1 MTEGKILDMPQT
13 LEREPTTTARDA
25 STTQMDLNENRST
38 GTIPFP
44 SRRENWQKRISSIGW
59 LSTSIVHDLRNPLGT
74 VFAGAEMLMQLD
86 SGSAQAKRLTVNI
99 YHAASRMRELLAD
112 LAAENCG
119 RKSTPE
125 ICKIRDVIN
134 EASEAALPASE
145 TQGVQILHDVP
156 DDLAIPLERS
166 RIQRV
171 FFNLIT
177 NALEAMPHGGTI
189 RIAAKKADNCV
200 LIAVEDTGS
209 GIPRGIRERL
219 FEPFVTAGKKNGLGL
234 GLALSRQ
241 TVLDHGG
248 DMWTE
253 PASGAR
259 LVIRLPLTRVLA
271 GSIQRSVLADG
282 EERQG

>member
-1 MTEGKILDMPQT
+1 MPQA

-25 STTQMDLNENRST
+25 SPIQMDLNEKRST
-38 GTIPFP
+38 ATIPLP

-74 VFAGAEMLMQLD
+74 VFAGAEMLMRLD
-86 SGSAQAKRLTVNI
+86 PGSAQAKRLTVNI
-99 YHAASRMRELLAD
+99 YHAASRMRELMAD
-112 LAAENCG
+112 LAAVNCG
-119 RKSTPE
+119 RTSTPE

-134 EASEAALPASE
+134 DASDAALPASE
-145 TQGVQILHDVP
+145 TQSVQILHDVP
-156 DDLAIPLERS
+156 DDLAMPLERS

-177 NALEAMPHGGTI
+177 NALEAMPRGGTI
-189 RIAAKKADNCV
+189 RIAARKADNFV
-200 LIAVEDTGS
+200 LIAVEDTGP
-209 GIPRGIRERL
+209 GIPRRIRERL
-219 FEPFVTAGKKNGLGL
+219 FEPFVTAGKEHGLGL

-259 LVIRLPLTRVLA
+259 LVIRLPLTRVSA
-271 GSIQRSVLADG
+271 AASNGTS
-282 EERQG
+282 

>member
-1 MTEGKILDMPQT
+1 MTEGKILDMLQA

-25 STTQMDLNENRST
+25 SQMDLNDNRST
-38 GTIPFP
+38 GTNPLP
-44 SRRENWQKRISSIGW
+44 TRRENWQKRVSSIGW

-86 SGSAQAKRLTVNI
+86 PGSAHAKRLTVNI

-112 LAAENCG
+112 LAAVSCG

-145 TQGVQILHDVP
+145 MQGVQILHDVP
-156 DDLAIPLERS
+156 DDLAMPLERS

-189 RIAAKKADNCV
+189 HIGARKANNCV
-200 LIAVEDTGS
+200 LIAVEDTGP

-219 FEPFVTAGKKNGLGL
+219 FEPFVTAGKEHGLGL

-259 LVIRLPLTRVLA
+259 LVIRLPLTRVSA
-271 GSIQRSVLADG
+271 ASNGT
-282 EERQG
+282 

>member
-1 MTEGKILDMPQT
+1 MTKGKILDMLQA

-25 STTQMDLNENRST
+25 SPIQMDLNENRST
-38 GTIPFP
+38 GTIPRH
-44 SRRENWQKRISSIGW
+44 SRREIWQKRVSSIGW

-99 YHAASRMRELLAD
+99 YRAASRMRELLAD
-112 LAAENCG
+112 LAALNCG
-119 RKSTPE
+119 RRPAPE
-125 ICKIRDVIN
+125 ICKIRDLIN
-134 EASEAALPASE
+134 EASEEALPASAA
-145 TQGVQILHDVP
+145 QSVQILHDVP

-189 RIAAKKADNCV
+189 RIAARKADNCA
-200 LIAVEDTGS
+200 LIAVEDTGP

-219 FEPFVTAGKKNGLGL
+219 FEPFVTAGKEHGLGL

-259 LVIRLPLTRVLA
+259 LVIRLPLMRVSA
-271 GSIQRSVLADG
+271 AASNETS
-282 EERQG
+282 